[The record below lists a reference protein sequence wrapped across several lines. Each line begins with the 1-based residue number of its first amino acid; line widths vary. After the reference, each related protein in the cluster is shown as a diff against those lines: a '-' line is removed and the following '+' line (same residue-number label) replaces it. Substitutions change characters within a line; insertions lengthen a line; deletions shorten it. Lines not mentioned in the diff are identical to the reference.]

1 MLGLIKKDKSRGLIV
16 IDSVANLLLGS
27 DKQKLGLGEVL
38 ISLRNAGWSVYFT
51 NYIQGRQE
59 LDQKDMINS
68 MTYFPHIFGGIS
80 SCKFTIEPCESMDN
94 RFKIRMI
101 KSLNSKYFE
110 FQSQMNQYGLEDII
124 LHEMN

>member
-59 LDQKDMINS
+59 LD
-68 MTYFPHIFGGIS
+68 
-80 SCKFTIEPCESMDN
+80 
-94 RFKIRMI
+94 
-101 KSLNSKYFE
+101 
-110 FQSQMNQYGLEDII
+110 
-124 LHEMN
+124 